1 MAPLLPLFGP
11 YKWETSKYELCDY
24 PLIQLFEQFREFRA
38 LRDSY
43 VLLPTLEEL
52 AMDVAAKGDV
62 ALAESNYALA
72 IQHFTHALTE
82 LPRAAAYYIS
92 RSTAY
97 SRLKPEDGGP
107 NYQAAL
113 NDAEVALRLAYDR
126 GSRDLMIS
134 AQMRRAV
141 SLYQLD
147 RFGDAAYLF
156 GILEP
161 KVNALSE
168 VHDKASAAV
177 MAAMPQSSG
186 PRVQNNHRASLPIWL
201 SKIRTKRAQMADGDE
216 WNVTVQEEPTD
227 VHVPSV
233 ALLKAQLAAITAGH
247 TAVDNSQAADS
258 QASAAGVPT
267 APGEDDSAMDTTP
280 DLVGQK
286 ANASATAASTTTENV
301 HHEWYQTQDSV
312 VVVLY
317 AKGIDKDRVE
327 VDVKQTSVSNPI
339 DSICV

>member
-1 MAPLLPLFGP
+1 MPPLLPLSGP
-11 YKWETSKYELCDY
+11 YKWATSKYELCDY
-24 PLIQLFEQFREFRA
+24 PLLQLFQQFREFCA
-38 LRDSY
+38 LRNPSL
-43 VLLPTLEEL
+43 LLPTLEEL

-134 AQMRRAV
+134 AQLRRAV
-141 SLYQLD
+141 SLYQLN
-147 RFGDAAYLF
+147 RFGDAAYL
-156 GILEP
+156 LELLET
-161 KVNALSE
+161 KVNSLSE
-168 VHDKASAAV
+168 VHDKASAA

-186 PRVQNNHRASLPIWL
+186 PRIQSNHHASLPIWL
-201 SKIRTKRAQMADGDE
+201 TKIRTKRAQMTDGDE
-216 WNVTVQEEPTD
+216 WSVTVQEDPTG

-233 ALLKAQLAAITAGH
+233 ALLKAQLAAVTTGH
-247 TAVDNSQAADS
+247 TATDNSQAVDS

-267 APGEDDSAMDTTP
+267 APDQGDSAMDTTP
-280 DLVGQK
+280 DLVGQTV
-286 ANASATAASTTTENV
+286 NASATAASTPTENI
-301 HHEWYQTQDSV
+301 HHEWYQTRDNV

-317 AKGIDKDRVE
+317 AKGIDKDRVT
-327 VDVKQTSVSNPI
+327 VDVKETSVSYPT
-339 DSICV
+339 DSIWV